1 MSVDSISER
10 RVANRLLPDARAAPE
25 VPNRGRPGCWFQED
39 AHMTIAMAPARG
51 RHSEAR
57 PTIATSTA
65 RFSPFRT
72 APDRFRSA
80 FLICGILIGAKA
92 VSATDVQPAEPTGTV
107 VTCRVN
113 DDERERTFVLR
124 RASSANGATLQNE
137 SANWRLS
144 MRERESKDAWIDLKL
159 PGAQPKITETSAAL
173 SYKNANGGRQVDLE
187 VTPQAARLDVWV
199 DYGLDVNIEP
209 DMDPRVDRINTGG
222 QLTALACTIRR

>member
-1 MSVDSISER
+1 M
-10 RVANRLLPDARAAPE
+10 
-25 VPNRGRPGCWFQED
+25 
-39 AHMTIAMAPARG
+39 
-51 RHSEAR
+51 
-57 PTIATSTA
+57 ATSTR
-65 RFSPFRT
+65 RFLPLRVASGRS
-72 APDRFRSA
+72 RSA
-80 FLICGILIGAKA
+80 FLICGILIGVKA
-92 VSATDVQPAEPTGTV
+92 VSAAEAQPAEPTGAV

-124 RASSANGATLQNE
+124 RSSPANGTAQIE
-137 SANWRLS
+137 SADWRLS

-159 PGAQPKITETSAAL
+159 PGAQPKITDTAAAL

-222 QLTALACTIRR
+222 QLTALACTIRRDRN